1 MGIDSRRFIEVPH
14 AAVYLLIAAN
24 IIVFALCLRQAGSEA
39 IPGEILFRSGA
50 MYTAALE
57 RGEYW
62 RLVACGFLHANLFH
76 LATNMLCLALWGAHL
91 EKRIGPFFFLV
102 VYFCALIAGAVVG
115 TFTHAG
121 PYLSVG
127 ASGGISG
134 VLGALLCLWILGK
147 IDLTAD
153 FFVVNLGL
161 NAALAVAVRN
171 IDWGAH
177 FGGFA
182 AGLIV
187 CALIDLAEKANRLLL
202 RCKFPEFVKINAFI
216 VIGGVALLA
225 WDDALAP
232 SSADAWW
239 PLVALLVTAAV
250 VIKAC
255 DLLLSVK
262 KGLAILVL
270 LFAVGNAAL
279 VLHAGSVFAPALRSA
294 CIAARVRGADGIGG
308 VVIGAACASLAV
320 TLMVAAALA
329 FVATLVVCWQPLE
342 RGMSDVG
349 FIDATLRAERRRRHG
364 I

>member
-24 IIVFALCLRQAGSEA
+24 IVVFALCLRQAGSEA

-62 RLVACGFLHANLFH
+62 RLVAYGFLHANLFH

-182 AGLIV
+182 AGLIA

-216 VIGGVALLA
+216 VVVGGALLA

-232 SSADAWW
+232 SGADAWW
-239 PLVALLVTAAV
+239 PLVALLVAAAV

-279 VLHAGSVFAPALRSA
+279 VLHAGTVFAPALRSV
-294 CIAARVRGADGIGG
+294 CIAGRVRAADGIGG
-308 VVIGAACASLAV
+308 VVVGAACASLGV
-320 TLMVAAALA
+320 TLIVAAALA

>member
-24 IIVFALCLRQAGSEA
+24 IVVFALCLRQAGSEA

-182 AGLIV
+182 AGLIA

-216 VIGGVALLA
+216 VVVGGALLA

-232 SSADAWW
+232 SGADAWW
-239 PLVALLVTAAV
+239 PLVALLVAAAV

-279 VLHAGSVFAPALRSA
+279 VLHAGTVFAPALRSI
-294 CIAARVRGADGIGG
+294 CIAGRVRAADGIGG
-308 VVIGAACASLAV
+308 VVVGAACASLGV
-320 TLMVAAALA
+320 TLIVAAALA

>member
-24 IIVFALCLRQAGSEA
+24 IVVFALCLRQAGSEA

-62 RLVACGFLHANLFH
+62 RLVAYGFLHANLFH

-182 AGLIV
+182 AGLIA

-216 VIGGVALLA
+216 VVGGVALLA

-232 SSADAWW
+232 SGADAWW
-239 PLVALLVTAAV
+239 PLVALLVAAAV

-279 VLHAGSVFAPALRSA
+279 VLHAGTVFAPALRSV
-294 CIAARVRGADGIGG
+294 CIAGRVRAADGIGG
-308 VVIGAACASLAV
+308 VVVGAACASLGV
-320 TLMVAAALA
+320 TLIVAAALA

>member
-1 MGIDSRRFIEVPH
+1 MGIASRRFIEVPH

-24 IIVFALCLRQAGSEA
+24 IVVFALCLRQAGSEA

-50 MYTAALE
+50 MYTAAME

-62 RLVACGFLHANLFH
+62 RLVTYGFLHANLFH

-216 VIGGVALLA
+216 VVGGVALLA

-232 SSADAWW
+232 SGADAWW
-239 PLVALLVTAAV
+239 PLVALLVAAAV

-279 VLHAGSVFAPALRSA
+279 VLHAGTVFAPALRSV
-294 CIAARVRGADGIGG
+294 CIAGRVRAADGIGG
-308 VVIGAACASLAV
+308 VVVGAACASLGV
-320 TLMVAAALA
+320 TLIVAAALA